1 MSSLLGWWYSNETMV
16 SRQDEG
22 RMNQKLRTRRAIIE
36 AAAALVRE
44 NRTPTVADAAERA
57 LVSRAT
63 AYRYFPSQ
71 QSLLIEVQ
79 ADASQPAIT
88 DLLADVGDD
97 PVARVD
103 VVARTLTRMV
113 LVDEALYRNQLRT
126 IQDLWFSREVAD
138 DVPVR
143 EGRRLAWIDEAV
155 KPATRGM
162 ARARATRLRHA
173 LTAVIGI
180 DAILALRDISELD
193 AKAIEDTL
201 AWTSTTIVRA
211 AMAGD

>member
-1 MSSLLGWWYSNETMV
+1 MIL
-16 SRQDEG
+16 RQDEG
-22 RMNQKLRTRRAIIE
+22 RVNQKLRTRRAIIE

-44 NRTPTVADAAERA
+44 NRMPTVADAAERA

-88 DLLADVGDD
+88 DVLADVGDD

-113 LVDEALYRNQLRT
+113 LVDEALYRNQLRM
-126 IQDLWFSREVAD
+126 IQDLWFSREVTD

-143 EGRRLAWIDEAV
+143 EGRRLVWIDEAI

-162 ARARATRLRHA
+162 TRARATRLRHA

>member
-1 MSSLLGWWYSNETMV
+1 
-16 SRQDEG
+16 
-22 RMNQKLRTRRAIIE
+22 MNQKLRTRRAIVQ

-103 VVARTLTRMV
+103 VVARTITRMV
-113 LVDEALYRNQLRT
+113 LADEALYRNQLRI
-126 IQDLWFSREVAD
+126 IQDLWFSRHPD
-138 DVPVR
+138 SDVPVR
-143 EGRRLAWIDEAV
+143 EGRRLVWIDEAI
-155 KPATRGM
+155 KAATRGM
-162 ARARATRLRHA
+162 TRARATRLRNA
-173 LTAVIGI
+173 LAAVIGI
-180 DAILALRDISELD
+180 DAVLALRDISGLD

-201 AWTSTTIVRA
+201 AWITTTIVGA
-211 AMAGD
+211 AMAGA